1 MNRPTTFSTQEKARD
16 NGSGAQL
23 PASGL
28 CLHEQFEEWV
38 DRSPDRVAIWGL
50 SETTSF
56 GVLDAKANRVAH
68 ALLRLGL
75 GPEEPVGVLVDR
87 SADLPLA
94 ALAILKAGG
103 CYVPLLADLPPAR
116 LANMAQQ
123 AGMRQIIAL
132 DELEP
137 PAELCAAL
145 AERTGKRLS
154 VLRIAQVLGAARAGD
169 ERRPSL
175 AMRPG
180 RLAAILFTSGST
192 GLPKGVLLQHDAC
205 TDMATGHAHAQGIVA
220 SDRVLF
226 SSSPGFILGFREL
239 FLPMALGC
247 SWVPADREQLEQP
260 AELIASI
267 ERRGVTVALLTPSYL
282 RLFNRT
288 KIAGLRMLLTAGER
302 PNGEDAR
309 FYARHLTYWNLHGA
323 TEVCGT
329 FCMHQVLP
337 DSAGDLPS
345 GRPFPNT
352 TIVLLD
358 ENGELVPSGGEGEI
372 YVISPRVSRGYLNQ
386 PELTSENFVE
396 TRFGRAYRTHDLG
409 RWTADGELLSLGRSG
424 DIVKVSGQSVSLG
437 EVEHA
442 LLDQGEVRAA
452 AIIQHRDRLIAF
464 AEPIPGRNIADF
476 DWNAFL
482 GQRLPAYMV
491 PARVLNIGIVPVSSA
506 GKVDRLALME
516 LAEQDWHSRRAS
528 GGPAKGPIEQAIA
541 AAWSDVLGLD
551 PWEIGRLDN
560 FHLLGGS
567 SLLAIKVG
575 QNLQAAGL
583 AVNVRDILSSLN
595 IAALAELLGVRSQ
608 EAADA
613 LALDNGQPVAATAGQ
628 TDFWVAAALGL
639 PASGSHVWRMLRLTG
654 GHLSAED
661 WRAVWTKLVRRHAAL
676 RTGLVSQADGALML
690 FALADSDPQL
700 AIPFDVTDV
709 ADEPAAA
716 SFMRAQINAPF
727 DLSRPPLAR
736 AGLVRIADGQDEFF
750 WFVAHHAMVDGMSAT
765 QIQQDLLAVLD
776 GVQLAAA
783 IDGPRIASRTELAH
797 LASPQAE
804 VDRDYW
810 QALLDGLANGEGS
823 NAFEA
828 LPFERPTAGADADNA
843 GEPMVRPLDP
853 STTQRLTR
861 LANAQG
867 AGLHALLLALL
878 AAEAGRRSNR
888 SHVIVGSGIST
899 RPAGAEEQIGHFVNL
914 LPLPLAGMS
923 ELPLSERLHNAQAA
937 VTGAV
942 THGLYP
948 ARLISL
954 ELGQRNPGLRDPGRL
969 GLADIALTANPARLT
984 ETPGSGLALCPVA
997 LPGVTVTPA
1006 AGMTLS
1012 FAHEP
1017 TTDGGT
1023 VLSLVWNPATV
1034 GQIEAEAWL
1043 EALAAWSGWLAEE
1056 PGRLDVPLP
1065 DLLPSE
1071 LAWLS
1076 TVETGPR
1083 RTRIQQPAHRLVEG
1097 IVDQYPDRPAV
1108 VTRSQTISYGE
1119 VEKRANRIAASLISR
1134 SLTPGEPVAVLAE
1147 NGLWLAPAILGVW
1160 KAGGVYVPLTSEMPT
1175 ERARGILED
1184 SGAQHLLVLPE
1195 TELSPELAAG
1205 RFVLHPETL
1214 GGDPPRPDVEV
1225 PADAPAYIIFTSG
1238 TTGTP
1243 KGTIVRHDGMINAV
1257 LCTLEAVGQHA
1268 DDRIAVMA
1276 TPSFDASLWE
1286 LGMALFHGLPMV
1298 PINNAQREDPWS
1310 MKDLFGDLGVTIS
1323 FQAPSYLRVSQDK
1336 PFDPNMR
1343 VLLVGGEAPSHSDV
1357 ARYPD
1362 IDFWNPY
1369 GPTET
1374 SIIVSLGRI
1383 PTGYAADQ
1391 PLHVGQPMANA
1402 MISIRRS
1409 DGSRVPPG
1417 CSGEVWLGGVGV
1429 CVGYLNN
1436 PDMTARVFVDTAEG
1450 RMYRSGDLGRWSAQ
1464 GCLVLEGR
1472 IDQQVKLH
1480 GQRIEPAEIEQTLQ
1494 SHPDVRQASVIV
1506 DKGAGETK
1514 LLRGFVQLVENAA
1527 LRSNTNW
1534 RDFLAGRLPPH
1545 MVPATI
1551 MAVPSIP
1558 YTPNGKLD
1566 RKQLLAA
1573 FHENEDVQIAPPT
1586 RTPPLDP
1593 LEIAVAEVWAALLGG
1608 GDPSGPPIA
1617 REDNFF
1623 ALGGDS
1629 LLAIT
1634 MAQHLLRRLGTPVS
1648 ARDLFAAP
1656 TLAEFAARIATASQI
1671 GRAAGAFDLTL
1682 ATEGEVEFWTAQQ
1695 AELETSGHIALTVR
1709 QLAGPVPE
1717 RAAWDAAWTKLVA
1730 RQEGLRTFFVGGA
1743 DDQLRR
1749 QTYLADSDQM
1759 ANGTGLEWG
1768 EVADIDAALR
1778 LIRARQLAPFDMSR
1792 PPLWRGGLVRIAGT
1806 DQWLFWLA
1814 LHHAIGDGRSLGV
1827 IMGELARLLAGQ
1839 QLPPLSASPGAMVER
1854 ELAYFAAPD
1863 AAEDAQWWSREIK
1876 AAPDRAFAPLTLDYP
1891 RDIDAGVATH
1901 RFRTILPIDLSQA
1914 LRGVAKRHSTSLYT
1928 VLLSLIAMEAR
1939 QREGR
1944 DWLVLGTSVSTQ
1956 ENADEIELVSYGV
1969 NLVPLFLH
1977 VGGLT
1982 SVAHLLETCQQTLS
1996 GALQHARLPFT
2007 RICNAAWAER
2017 PALRDPLRFPLF
2029 DIAVTENPPAA
2040 DFGLPLHF
2048 DRLAADDNPYEQTES
2063 AHGQDIVLVHESLP
2077 DGSIALEWHANAK
2090 LFSRERAADWFEG
2103 IQHWAAVLA
2112 SHDDLAVLSLPGGS
2126 DGSTFEV
2133 EAVAASDK
2141 APPRPGMEQQIAAL
2155 WAEILNS
2162 PSPTR
2167 SDNFFALGG
2176 NSLLAITM
2184 AHRLTA
2190 LLDRPVVARDLFA
2203 APLLSD
2209 FATRLE
2215 GVRGSAAV
2223 GPTRDGCLAT
2233 EGEQE
2238 FWTAARAGLDTS
2250 GHIMPLIRRISG
2262 PLAPEDRWQAA
2273 WSKLVARHPALRCRF
2288 AETADGLLVRE
2299 FLQPGDIAQAF
2310 EWSKAADATA
2320 ALDHIRT
2327 RQSAPM
2333 DLACAPLWRAGVVEL
2348 ADGTPPLFWLAQ
2360 HHATGDGR
2368 SIGVLLGELQALLAG
2383 ESLAPLSE
2391 TPESISARE
2400 QSYLA
2405 AEASADSRWWA
2416 ERLRRLPASA
2426 FEDWVTDLP
2435 RSMNTAGSHHYAT
2448 RLSAT
2453 DVDALLVVARRH
2465 AASLHAVLLALLA
2478 RTVERR
2484 TGRRSFMIG
2493 TTATVP
2499 ESAAEAAVV
2508 HYGVNMLPLGFEM
2521 RSDAGFEAL
2530 LCQTRDELNEALA
2543 RSRFPFSR
2551 IYQEFR
2557 KARPGGNDPGR
2568 YPLFDIAV
2576 TENPVSAKVRSKM
2589 HFEQVAPFA
2598 DLALSKDVIHYEL
2611 MANPPG
2617 QDMVLTYQRLEDGGM
2632 LLDWQMNAALYHRDI
2647 GQFWIEGLAQSVR
2660 WLAMRSPTETDLP
2673 HLLPTEADTLANW
2686 GAGPVKPLPEG
2697 TFANLFE
2704 SVVDRPGQA
2713 DRPAL
2718 LTAKGEVSY
2727 RELDRQANRLSHRL
2741 IAAGLRPGQVVAVL
2755 TGRSPRLATTMLAI
2769 WKAGGIYLPLM
2780 ASLPPER
2787 LAFMARDS
2795 AASLLLVLDAITPP
2809 PGIDLPVV
2817 IDSPAE
2823 PGPDHRPGIA
2833 GTGQDHAYIL
2843 YTSGSTGQ
2851 PKGVALRHAGYINLV
2866 LGSVSGFGLTWDDR
2880 CLGFA
2885 APSFDVS
2892 LSDVGSPLAAGA
2904 AFYPLLEDTLSQPSR
2919 VAEVLARQQ
2928 ITLADLPPS
2937 YLRLLDDDCLA
2948 GLRILV
2954 TGGEAPLPGDVARL
2968 AGKLAYYNA
2977 YGATEASITSTMG
2990 RLSPDQADGLDCG
3003 HPLPNTGVELRDP
3016 DTERPVPPGA
3026 IGEIWLSG
3034 HGLGNAYLNRPDLTA
3049 QAFIETDQGLRYR
3062 TGDLARWRGGGRL
3075 ELLGRIDLQVKLN
3088 GIRIELGEIEAAI
3101 AAHPAVSQAVAL
3113 VAGNALERQTLWAFV
3128 VPASSTMPSQ
3138 AELKGWL
3145 GNRLP
3150 GYMVPSGLHTV
3161 SAIPMTPSGKIDR
3174 ETLLAELGEQ
3184 RLAPVGGTAPKPG
3197 LEHSIA
3203 DRWSALLGCGPV
3215 HREDNFFSLG
3225 GHSLLAIALCHDL
3238 ETRLGRQI
3246 PVHWLFAAPVLADFA
3261 DRVAADD
3268 DNPVGAVMLPIGD
3281 LATEGER
3288 EFWVAEKAGLDA
3300 SSFTMTLT
3308 LAVEGSVPDD
3318 EAWQSA
3324 WSALAMRHDAL
3335 RTSFRPDADGLTLRR
3350 VVCDDVSAPF
3360 TASTAADRAAAQA
3373 AIGQAQR
3380 APFAMEQGP
3389 LGRAGLV
3396 RTADG
3401 AAIFWLALHHSIGDG
3416 VSLTVLVRDL
3426 ARLLNGEALPAAVR
3440 HYADHA
3446 AGEHAYL
3453 AGPAAAQDSEWW
3465 RARLAEAGEDSF
3477 EPLPSDRPHLSVNA
3491 RLADKGTHVVRTL
3504 VPAEQARRLRQ
3515 IARDQGA
3522 TMHAVMLALAGLEVK
3537 RRTRRNAFIL
3547 GTAVSTRA
3555 SAAEAD
3561 VVGYFVNQ
3569 VPVPFDLSEVGSPA
3583 DAIAQAQSMLAGI
3596 LAHSSYP
3603 FARIVRDVRADHPCI
3618 AGRSGHPLFSLAVTE
3633 NPALEQ
3639 VSAQSVLRFVATAQG
3654 AAPAAGVCSYYA
3666 SPNRAPQDM
3675 LLVHEAMADGS
3686 LALSWLVDA
3695 SLHDRGS
3702 TEAWLAGLAGSLVT
3716 LSELGADKHL
3726 PGLLPFELAQI
3737 ERWERGET
3745 LAPPAATLAELFGLH
3760 AAAGPD
3766 RPAIVADGASRSYAQ
3781 VERAAGVLAAVLRQQ
3796 GVGRGSKVGVFTE
3809 RSISLPIV
3817 VMAIWQAGGCYVP
3830 LVEGLP
3836 EERLVFTVGD
3846 AGIEILLVLDGL
3858 TAPDKLLAAVATVL
3872 HLGAE
3877 PWVPVPVIGAHCVP
3891 VSGSALDPAIILY
3904 TSGSTGTPKGVVMS
3918 HAGVMNLAL
3927 GLAEAVGFGDQD
3939 RLLSVTSPSFDL
3951 WLSDLVSVW
3960 AVGGAFIPATREEI
3974 EDLDVMRGKITRLGA
3989 TFVTMTP
3996 SYLRMFEQDDMP
4008 GLRGLMTVGEPPV
4021 MTDARFYASRLNYYN
4036 GYGPTENS
4044 AATSIGLLNPDDD
4057 PQAAGRPLTNQFIM
4071 ILDEDGQRVPP
4082 GSCGEAWLGGESLAL
4097 GYANNSDLTAE
4108 VFVES
4113 PFGRMYRS
4121 GDLARWRDDG
4131 QLVVLGRVDG
4141 QVKLRGQRV
4150 ELGEIEMAL
4159 LAHPLVK
4166 EAAAVVGTSA
4176 DGNQVLWAFVV
4187 PASEEGEWPSHPDW
4201 KAFLGSTLPS
4211 YMVPASI
4218 VRLVE
4223 IPKTPSGKTDRKALA
4238 SRIASIPADA
4248 SAEREHLPPVGQIE
4262 SIVAETWATTL
4273 GRDLPSRRDSFFE
4286 LGGDSLKA
4294 IAVITRLRQ
4303 RFDLQINDLYEH
4315 PVLEDFALC
4324 CKSRPA
4330 RIGDRLAAAAA
4341 HWRDYRNN
4349 LASYDAERDSVLA
4362 LAAAAYAQ
4370 RNRAFDDADFSRR
4383 ADYRNVLLTGATGY
4397 VGIYLLRQLLQ
4408 SDREQVTALVRARN
4422 SAEARVRLVD
4432 AFGHYFGAKEAERL
4446 GRDNRLVA
4454 LPGDLRQADLGLG
4467 QVGFDQLAEQSDAI
4481 FHSAANVRHF
4491 GHYRD
4496 FEADNVDATRHLI
4509 ELAARRGASHAGAT
4523 ADFNLVSTVSVFG
4536 AAPEHGFRLFTEY
4549 DTAPDLPDRNY
4560 YIRSKQEAE
4569 RLALRARDRIA
4580 NSSIHRV
4587 GNTVFSA
4594 DGVKLQRNIRDNA
4607 FFRMLAALVRL
4618 GVVPD
4623 DSHLWLCH
4631 VDVVAEAIVALAE
4644 TPALASLTH
4653 HIEHARRDSLAG
4665 FVTSAPSIAGTVR
4678 AVDFEEFIA
4687 CVIAALDQPGLET
4700 ALSEILESFG
4710 LLRGVSPQA
4719 GGRRLEVCSER
4730 TQQFLAR
4737 VGVVWPEIPVLGQDA
4752 MLAAAQEVHP

>member
-1 MNRPTTFSTQEKARD
+1 MKRSTTFSTIEKERD

-56 GVLDAKANRVAH
+56 GVLDANANRVAH

-75 GPEEPVGVLVDR
+75 CPEDPVGVLVDR

-103 CYVPLLADLPPAR
+103 CYVPLLADLPPTR
-116 LANMAQQ
+116 LASMARQ

-137 PAELCAAL
+137 PAELCEAL
-145 AERTGKRLS
+145 AEKSGERPS
-154 VLRIAQVLGAARAGD
+154 VLRIEPMLGASRAGD
-169 ERRPSL
+169 ERRP
-175 AMRPG
+175 AIDMQPG

-192 GLPKGVLLQHDAC
+192 GRPKGVQLQHDAC
-205 TDMATGHAHAQGIVA
+205 MDMANGHAHAQGIVA

-247 SWVPADREQLEQP
+247 SWAPADRELLEQP
-260 AELIASI
+260 GELIASI
-267 ERRGVTVALLTPSYL
+267 ERRGVTVAFLTPSYL

-302 PNGEDAR
+302 PNTEDAR
-309 FYARHLTYWNLHGA
+309 FYAGHLTYWNLHGA

-352 TIVLLD
+352 TIVLLG
-358 ENGELVPSGGEGEI
+358 ENGEPAPSGGEGEV
-372 YVISPRVSRGYLNQ
+372 YVISPRVSRGYLDQ
-386 PELTSENFVE
+386 PDLTSENFVD

-409 RWTADGELLSLGRSG
+409 RWNADGELLSLGRSG
-424 DIVKVSGQSVSLG
+424 DMVKVSGQSVSLG

-442 LLDQGEVRAA
+442 LLDQGAVRAA

-464 AEPIPGRNIADF
+464 VEPAPGRNIAGF
-476 DWNAFL
+476 DWDAFL

-491 PARVLNIGIVPVSSA
+491 PARVLNVDSVPVSSA
-506 GKVDRLALME
+506 GKVDRLALVE
-516 LAEQDWHSRRAS
+516 LAEQDWHARRAE
-528 GGPAKGPIEQAIA
+528 GGPAQGPIEQAIA

-551 PWEIGRLDN
+551 PLEIGRLDN

-575 QNLQAAGL
+575 QSLQSAGL
-583 AVNVRDILSSLN
+583 AANARDILSSLN
-595 IAALAELLGVRSQ
+595 IAALAELLEVRSQ

-613 LALDNGQPVAATAGQ
+613 MALDNGQPVPATAGQ

-654 GHLSAED
+654 GQLSAEE
-661 WRAVWTKLVRRHAAL
+661 WRAAWTKIMHRHAAL
-676 RTGLVSQADGALML
+676 RTGLEAKADGALLL
-690 FALADSDPQL
+690 FTLQTSDPRFLTQFNV
-700 AIPFDVTDV
+700 ADV
-709 ADEPAAA
+709 ADEQDAAR
-716 SFMRAQINAPF
+716 FIRAQINSPF

-736 AGLVRIADGQDEFF
+736 AGLVRIGDGQDEFF

-776 GVQLAAA
+776 GAQLAAA
-783 IDGPRIASRTELAH
+783 IDGPRMASRTELAH
-797 LASPQAE
+797 LASPRAQ

-810 QALLDGLANGEGS
+810 QALLDGLANGEG
-823 NAFEA
+823 NDAFVA
-828 LPFERPTAGADADNA
+828 LPFERPAAGADADNA
-843 GEPMVRPLDP
+843 GEPFVRTLDA

-861 LANAQG
+861 LANAHG

-923 ELPLSERLHNAQAA
+923 ELSLSERLHNAQAA
-937 VTGAV
+937 ITGAV

-954 ELGQRNPGLRDPGRL
+954 ELGQRNSGLRDPGRL

-997 LPGVTVTPA
+997 LPGVTATPA
-1006 AGMTLS
+1006 AGITLS

-1017 TTDGGT
+1017 TADGGAS
-1023 VLSLVWNPATV
+1023 LSLVWNPATV

-1043 EALAAWSGWLAEE
+1043 ESLAAWSAWLAQD
-1056 PGRLDVPLP
+1056 PARIDAPLP

-1083 RTRIQQPAHRLVEG
+1083 RTRLRQPAHRLVEAT
-1097 IVDQYPDRPAV
+1097 VDQDPNRPAV
-1108 VTRSQTISYGE
+1108 VTRLQTISYGE
-1119 VEKRANRIAASLISR
+1119 VEQRANRIAASLILR
-1134 SLTPGEPVAVLAE
+1134 GLTPGEPVAVLAE
-1147 NGLWLAPAILGVW
+1147 NGLWLAPAVLGIW

-1175 ERARGILED
+1175 ERARRILED
-1184 SGAQHLLVLPE
+1184 TGAQHLLVLPE
-1195 TELSPELAAG
+1195 TELAPELSVG
-1205 RFVLHPETL
+1205 RSVLNPETL
-1214 GGDPPRPDVEV
+1214 DGDPPRPDVEV
-1225 PADAPAYIIFTSG
+1225 SADAPAYIIFTSG

-1257 LCTLEAVGQHA
+1257 LCTLEAVGQHD

-1298 PINNAQREDPWS
+1298 PINRAQREDPWS

-1336 PFDPNMR
+1336 AFAPNMR
-1343 VLLVGGEAPSHSDV
+1343 VLLVGGEAPSHADV

-1383 PTGYAADQ
+1383 PADYAADQ
-1391 PLHVGQPMANA
+1391 PLHVGRPMANA
-1402 MISIRRS
+1402 MISIRRA

-1436 PDMTARVFVDTAEG
+1436 PAMTARVFVDTAEG

-1514 LLRGFVQLVENAA
+1514 LLRGFVHLVENAA
-1527 LRSNTNW
+1527 PRSNADW
-1534 RDFLAGRLPPH
+1534 RAFLADRLPPH

-1573 FHENEDVQIAPPT
+1573 FHETEAGQIAPLT
-1586 RTPPLDP
+1586 RTPPQSP
-1593 LEIAVAEVWAALLGG
+1593 LEITVADVWAALLGG
-1608 GDPSGPPIA
+1608 GDSSGPPIA

-1634 MAQHLLRRLGTPVS
+1634 MAQQLLRRLGTPVS

-1656 TLAEFAARIATASQI
+1656 TLGEFAARVATARQT
-1671 GRAAGAFDLTL
+1671 GRPLGAVDLTL

-1695 AELETSGHIALTVR
+1695 AGLETSGHIALTIR

-1717 RAAWDAAWTKLVA
+1717 RAAWDAAWTTLVA
-1730 RQEGLRTFFVGGA
+1730 RQQGLRTFFVVGA
-1743 DDQLRR
+1743 DDRLRR
-1749 QTYLADSDQM
+1749 QTYLADSDEA
-1759 ANGTGLEWG
+1759 ANGTGLAWG
-1768 EVADIDAALR
+1768 EAEDIDAALR

-1792 PPLWRGGLVRIAGT
+1792 PPLWRGGLVRIADT

-1827 IMGELARLLAGQ
+1827 IMGELARLLDAQ
-1839 QLPPLSASPGAMVER
+1839 QLPPLAADPGAVVER
-1854 ELAYFAAPD
+1854 ELAYIAGPD
-1863 AAEDAQWWSREIK
+1863 AAADAQWWSREIK
-1876 AAPDRAFAPLTLDYP
+1876 AVPDCAFTPLTLDYP

-1901 RFRTILPIDLSQA
+1901 RFRTVLPTDLAHA
-1914 LRGVAKRHSTSLYT
+1914 LRGLAKRHSASLYT

-1956 ENADEIELVSYGV
+1956 ESADEIELVSYGV

-1977 VGGLT
+1977 IGAQA

-2029 DIAVTENPPAA
+2029 DIAVTENPPTA
-2040 DFGLPLHF
+2040 DFGLPLRF
-2048 DRLAADDNPYEQTES
+2048 NRLAADDNVYEQTES

-2090 LFSRERAADWFEG
+2090 LFSRERATDWFEG
-2103 IQHWAAVLA
+2103 IQRWAGVLA
-2112 SHDDLAVLSLPGGS
+2112 SHDDLSALSLPDGG
-2126 DGSTFEV
+2126 DGSALQAKTLS
-2133 EAVAASDK
+2133 ASHNV
-2141 APPRPGMEQQIAAL
+2141 PPLPGMEQQIAEL

-2162 PSPTR
+2162 ALPNR

-2203 APLLSD
+2203 APVLSD
-2209 FATRLE
+2209 FVTRLE
-2215 GVRGSAAV
+2215 GARELASA
-2223 GPTRDGCLAT
+2223 GLTRDGGLAT
-2233 EGEQE
+2233 EGERE
-2238 FWTAARAGLDTS
+2238 FWTAAKAGLDTS

-2262 PLAPEDRWQAA
+2262 PLAPEASWKAA
-2273 WSKLVARHPALRCRF
+2273 WSQLVARHPALRCRF
-2288 AETADGLLVRE
+2288 SETADGLLERE
-2299 FLQPGDIAQAF
+2299 FLRSGDIAQAF
-2310 EWSKAADATA
+2310 EWSKAGDVTA
-2320 ALDHIRT
+2320 ALDHIRD

-2348 ADGTPPLFWLAQ
+2348 ADGTPPLFWMAQ

-2383 ESLAPLSE
+2383 ETLAPLSA

-2400 QSYLA
+2400 QTYLST
-2405 AEASADSRWWA
+2405 EAGADSQWWA
-2416 ERLRRLPASA
+2416 ERLGRLPASA

-2453 DVDALLVVARRH
+2453 DVDALLAVARQH
-2465 AASLHAVLLALLA
+2465 SASLHAVLLALLA

-2484 TGRRSFMIG
+2484 TGRRSFVIG

-2499 ESAAEAAVV
+2499 ETAAEAAVV
-2508 HYGVNMLPLGFEM
+2508 HYGVNMLPLGFEL

-2530 LCQTRDELNEALA
+2530 LCETRDELNEALA

-2557 KARPGGNDPGR
+2557 QARPGGNDPGR

-2576 TENPVSAKVRSKM
+2576 TENPVSAKPPAQM

-2598 DLALSKDVIHYEL
+2598 DLALSKGGIHYEL

-2617 QDMVLTYQRLEDGGM
+2617 QDMVLTYQRLDDGGM

-2647 GQFWIEGLAQSVR
+2647 GQFWIESLAQSVR
-2660 WLAMRSPTETDLP
+2660 WLAMPSPAATDLP
-2673 HLLPTEADTLANW
+2673 HLLPTEADTLAEW
-2686 GAGPVKPLPEG
+2686 SVGPVMPLPEG

-2718 LTAKGEVSY
+2718 LTANGEVSY
-2727 RELDRQANRLSHRL
+2727 RELDRHANRLSHRL

-2755 TGRSPRLATTMLAI
+2755 TGRSTRLATAMLAV

-2780 ASLPPER
+2780 ASLPAER

-2795 AASLLLVLDAITPP
+2795 DASLLLVLDAITPP
-2809 PGIDLPVV
+2809 PNIDLPVV
-2817 IDSPAE
+2817 IDSPVE
-2823 PGPDHRPGIA
+2823 PGPDHRTGIA
-2833 GTGQDHAYIL
+2833 GSGNDHAYIL

-2851 PKGVALRHAGYINLV
+2851 PKGVALRHAGYVNLV
-2866 LGSVSGFGLTWDDR
+2866 LGSVSGFGLTPDDR

-2892 LSDVGSPLAAGA
+2892 LSDVGIPLAAGA
-2904 AFYPLLEDTLSQPSR
+2904 AFYPLLEETVSQPSR
-2919 VAEVLARQQ
+2919 VAQILTRQQ

-2937 YLRLLDDDCLA
+2937 YLRLLDDDCLSS
-2948 GLRILV
+2948 LRILV
-2954 TGGEAPLPGDVARL
+2954 TGGEAPLPSDVTRL

-3003 HPLPNTGVELRDP
+3003 HPLPNTGVEVRDAG
-3016 DTERPVPPGA
+3016 TGRPVPPGA

-3034 HGLGNAYLNRPDLTA
+3034 QGLANAYLKRPELTA
-3049 QAFIETDQGLRYR
+3049 QAFIQTDQGLRYR

-3101 AAHPAVSQAVAL
+3101 ASHPAVSQAVAL
-3113 VAGNALERQTLWAFV
+3113 VAGNARERQTLWAFV
-3128 VPASSTMPSQ
+3128 VPASSAMPGQ
-3138 AELKGWL
+3138 AELKGWI
-3145 GNRLP
+3145 GSRLP
-3150 GYMVPSGLHTV
+3150 GYMVPAGLHTV
-3161 SAIPMTPSGKIDR
+3161 PAIPMTPSGKIDR
-3174 ETLLAELGEQ
+3174 EALLARLGEQ
-3184 RLAPVGGTAPKPG
+3184 RITPAGETAPQPG
-3197 LEHSIA
+3197 LEHTIA
-3203 DRWSALLGCGPV
+3203 DLWSKLLGCGPV

-3225 GHSLLAIALCHDL
+3225 GHSLLAIALCHSL
-3238 ETRLGRQI
+3238 ETGLGRQI
-3246 PVHWLFAAPVLADFA
+3246 PVHWLFAAPMLADFA
-3261 DRVAADD
+3261 DRVAAADD
-3268 DNPVGAVMLPIGD
+3268 DPVGTVTLSIGD

-3288 EFWVAEKAGLDA
+3288 EFWIAEKSGLDP
-3300 SSFTMTLT
+3300 SNFTMTLT
-3308 LAVEGSVPDD
+3308 LAVEGGVPDD
-3318 EAWQSA
+3318 EAWHSA
-3324 WSALAMRHDAL
+3324 WSALAMRHEAL

-3350 VVCDDVSAPF
+3350 VVSDEVNAPF
-3360 TASTAADRAAAQA
+3360 TASVAADRAAAQA
-3373 AIGQAQR
+3373 AIAQAQG
-3380 APFAMEQGP
+3380 APFAMEQGQ
-3389 LGRAGLV
+3389 LARAGLV
-3396 RTADG
+3396 RTTDG
-3401 AAIFWLALHHSIGDG
+3401 PLFWLALHHSVGDG

-3426 ARLLNGEALPAAVR
+3426 ARLLNGEALPVAVR
-3440 HYADHA
+3440 RYADHA

-3465 RARLAEAGEDSF
+3465 RARLAEAGEASF
-3477 EPLPSDRPHLSVNA
+3477 ELLPSDRPHLSVNA
-3491 RLADKGTHVVRTL
+3491 PLVDKGTHVVRTL
-3504 VPAEQARRLRQ
+3504 VPAEQARQ
-3515 IARDQGA
+3515 
-3522 TMHAVMLALAGLEVK
+3522 
-3537 RRTRRNAFIL
+3537 
-3547 GTAVSTRA
+3547 
-3555 SAAEAD
+3555 
-3561 VVGYFVNQ
+3561 
-3569 VPVPFDLSEVGSPA
+3569 
-3583 DAIAQAQSMLAGI
+3583 
-3596 LAHSSYP
+3596 
-3603 FARIVRDVRADHPCI
+3603 C
-3618 AGRSGHPLFSLAVTE
+3618 
-3633 NPALEQ
+3633 
-3639 VSAQSVLRFVATAQG
+3639 
-3654 AAPAAGVCSYYA
+3654 
-3666 SPNRAPQDM
+3666 
-3675 LLVHEAMADGS
+3675 
-3686 LALSWLVDA
+3686 
-3695 SLHDRGS
+3695 
-3702 TEAWLAGLAGSLVT
+3702 
-3716 LSELGADKHL
+3716 
-3726 PGLLPFELAQI
+3726 
-3737 ERWERGET
+3737 
-3745 LAPPAATLAELFGLH
+3745 
-3760 AAAGPD
+3760 
-3766 RPAIVADGASRSYAQ
+3766 
-3781 VERAAGVLAAVLRQQ
+3781 
-3796 GVGRGSKVGVFTE
+3796 
-3809 RSISLPIV
+3809 
-3817 VMAIWQAGGCYVP
+3817 
-3830 LVEGLP
+3830 
-3836 EERLVFTVGD
+3836 
-3846 AGIEILLVLDGL
+3846 
-3858 TAPDKLLAAVATVL
+3858 
-3872 HLGAE
+3872 
-3877 PWVPVPVIGAHCVP
+3877 
-3891 VSGSALDPAIILY
+3891 
-3904 TSGSTGTPKGVVMS
+3904 
-3918 HAGVMNLAL
+3918 
-3927 GLAEAVGFGDQD
+3927 
-3939 RLLSVTSPSFDL
+3939 
-3951 WLSDLVSVW
+3951 
-3960 AVGGAFIPATREEI
+3960 
-3974 EDLDVMRGKITRLGA
+3974 
-3989 TFVTMTP
+3989 
-3996 SYLRMFEQDDMP
+3996 MP
-4008 GLRGLMTVGEPPV
+4008 
-4021 MTDARFYASRLNYYN
+4021 
-4036 GYGPTENS
+4036 
-4044 AATSIGLLNPDDD
+4044 
-4057 PQAAGRPLTNQFIM
+4057 
-4071 ILDEDGQRVPP
+4071 
-4082 GSCGEAWLGGESLAL
+4082 
-4097 GYANNSDLTAE
+4097 
-4108 VFVES
+4108 
-4113 PFGRMYRS
+4113 
-4121 GDLARWRDDG
+4121 
-4131 QLVVLGRVDG
+4131 
-4141 QVKLRGQRV
+4141 
-4150 ELGEIEMAL
+4150 
-4159 LAHPLVK
+4159 
-4166 EAAAVVGTSA
+4166 
-4176 DGNQVLWAFVV
+4176 
-4187 PASEEGEWPSHPDW
+4187 
-4201 KAFLGSTLPS
+4201 
-4211 YMVPASI
+4211 
-4218 VRLVE
+4218 
-4223 IPKTPSGKTDRKALA
+4223 
-4238 SRIASIPADA
+4238 
-4248 SAEREHLPPVGQIE
+4248 
-4262 SIVAETWATTL
+4262 
-4273 GRDLPSRRDSFFE
+4273 
-4286 LGGDSLKA
+4286 
-4294 IAVITRLRQ
+4294 
-4303 RFDLQINDLYEH
+4303 
-4315 PVLEDFALC
+4315 
-4324 CKSRPA
+4324 
-4330 RIGDRLAAAAA
+4330 
-4341 HWRDYRNN
+4341 
-4349 LASYDAERDSVLA
+4349 
-4362 LAAAAYAQ
+4362 
-4370 RNRAFDDADFSRR
+4370 
-4383 ADYRNVLLTGATGY
+4383 
-4397 VGIYLLRQLLQ
+4397 
-4408 SDREQVTALVRARN
+4408 
-4422 SAEARVRLVD
+4422 
-4432 AFGHYFGAKEAERL
+4432 
-4446 GRDNRLVA
+4446 
-4454 LPGDLRQADLGLG
+4454 
-4467 QVGFDQLAEQSDAI
+4467 
-4481 FHSAANVRHF
+4481 
-4491 GHYRD
+4491 
-4496 FEADNVDATRHLI
+4496 
-4509 ELAARRGASHAGAT
+4509 
-4523 ADFNLVSTVSVFG
+4523 
-4536 AAPEHGFRLFTEY
+4536 
-4549 DTAPDLPDRNY
+4549 
-4560 YIRSKQEAE
+4560 
-4569 RLALRARDRIA
+4569 
-4580 NSSIHRV
+4580 
-4587 GNTVFSA
+4587 
-4594 DGVKLQRNIRDNA
+4594 
-4607 FFRMLAALVRL
+4607 
-4618 GVVPD
+4618 
-4623 DSHLWLCH
+4623 
-4631 VDVVAEAIVALAE
+4631 
-4644 TPALASLTH
+4644 
-4653 HIEHARRDSLAG
+4653 
-4665 FVTSAPSIAGTVR
+4665 
-4678 AVDFEEFIA
+4678 
-4687 CVIAALDQPGLET
+4687 
-4700 ALSEILESFG
+4700 
-4710 LLRGVSPQA
+4710 
-4719 GGRRLEVCSER
+4719 
-4730 TQQFLAR
+4730 
-4737 VGVVWPEIPVLGQDA
+4737 
-4752 MLAAAQEVHP
+4752 